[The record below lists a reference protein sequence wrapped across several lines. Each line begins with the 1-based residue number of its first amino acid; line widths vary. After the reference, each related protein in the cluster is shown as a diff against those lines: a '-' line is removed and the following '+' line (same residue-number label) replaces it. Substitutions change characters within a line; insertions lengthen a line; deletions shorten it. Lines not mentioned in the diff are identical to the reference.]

1 MNEKTYSRKEVS
13 RILSQTLERQKQ
25 LDVNDETGL
34 TEKELFQIA
43 EESGLD
49 KNALQETL
57 LNFRAEPEESALT
70 RLLGSSRIHHIQMLN
85 GEINDDI
92 WEEIKIELKG
102 ALGGTGTTRKSGK
115 AYEMEHIVDEMGFK
129 SLSLIP
135 KNGSTRFEYSEDWA
149 ALKVLI
155 SIIFGVVSAGI
166 SLVFLKDL
174 GVAKAISLL
183 FAAVGGIFGAGL
195 GLGFLRVL
203 FNAQKKKLSKVVKI
217 ISDRLRSQN
226 NPQITIEEEA
236 YSPEQESESETI
248 SKLKTNS

>member
-1 MNEKTYSRKEVS
+1 MSKKTYSRKEVS
-13 RILSQTLERQKQ
+13 RILSETLERQKN
-25 LDVNDETGL
+25 LDSFDEPGL
-34 TEKELFQIA
+34 TEEELFQIA

-49 KNALQETL
+49 KSALQETL
-57 LNFRAEPEESALT
+57 LNFRVEPEESVLS
-70 RLLGSSRIHHIQMLN
+70 RFLGSSKIHHIQMLN

-102 ALGGTGTTRKSGK
+102 AMGGIGTANKSGK
-115 AYEMEHIVDEMGFK
+115 AYEMEHVVDEMGFK

-135 KNGSTRFEYSEDWA
+135 KNGTTRFEYSEDWP
-149 ALKVLI
+149 ALKVLV

-183 FAAVGGIFGAGL
+183 FAAGGGIFGAGL

-203 FNAQKKKLSKVVKI
+203 FNSQKKKLSKIVKI
-217 ISDRLRSQN
+217 ISDKLGHQN
-226 NPQITIEEEA
+226 TPQITIEEQA
-236 YSPEQESESETI
+236 YSTEQESDPETI
-248 SKLKTNS
+248 SQLKTNS